1 MKYCKH
7 SVISISRD
15 VQLRD
20 VNPVCD
26 EPFLGV
32 RARMLQQRFSVTG
45 GVENRYLSIG
55 FQNSQFHKSSVEIFK
70 LFVTA
75 LPKENFQTFRADYS
89 CFTWRQQ
96 HYFLRKQLSWF
107 LFASES
113 KTDSLS
119 NLVGFMAI
127 VNGKL

>member
-32 RARMLQQRFSVTG
+32 RARTLQQRFSDTG
-45 GVENRYLSIG
+45 GVENRYLNIG
-55 FQNSQFHKSSVEIFK
+55 FQGSQFHKSSVEIFK

-75 LPKENFQTFRADYS
+75 LPQGKF
-89 CFTWRQQ
+89 
-96 HYFLRKQLSWF
+96 
-107 LFASES
+107 
-113 KTDSLS
+113 S
-119 NLVGFMAI
+119 NLQGGLLMFHMHTATFFF
-127 VNGKL
+127 